1 MQAVREWPSF
11 LCFLRLCTY
20 NRQKIL
26 SSTPTSLS
34 FAFLPQILG
43 IENTKTGVKR
53 YIAAA
58 FPSACGKTNLA
69 MLRPTLPH
77 YKVTCVGDDIAW
89 MRFDSQGRLR
99 AINPEAGFFGVA
111 PGEWIFLFFYPP
123 PPPPIAYL
131 VTKLGGGGYP
141 GIVYMCP
148 DLSRR
153 YLLNCSTFCNHIWC
167 GGAAS
172 SASVSD
178 LMRHV

>member
-1 MQAVREWPSF
+1 MFHRKWVIHRSPCRQSQRMAALTVLPPSVYSQPSKNP
-11 LCFLRLCTY
+11 LIY
-20 NRQKIL
+20 
-26 SSTPTSLS
+26 PTSRS

-111 PGEWIFLFFYPP
+111 PGEWIFLFFYSP

-131 VTKLGGGGYP
+131 VTKFVGGGGGYP

-148 DLSRR
+148 DFVQKISSQ
-153 YLLNCSTFCNHIWC
+153 LLGI
-167 GGAAS
+167 
-172 SASVSD
+172 
-178 LMRHV
+178 L